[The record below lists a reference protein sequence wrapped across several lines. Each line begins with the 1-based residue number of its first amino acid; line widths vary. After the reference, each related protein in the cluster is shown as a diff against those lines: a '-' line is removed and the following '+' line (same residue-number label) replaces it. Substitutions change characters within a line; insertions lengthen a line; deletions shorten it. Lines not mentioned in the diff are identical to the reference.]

1 MTSHAFRW
9 MYALFLMLDAN
20 FRLKLKDRG
29 FKDVDLAA
37 GCGYFVEDTK
47 YQRFIQQSGVQQEV

>member
-1 MTSHAFRW
+1 

-37 GCGYFVEDTK
+37 GCRYFVEDTK